1 MGDELELPA
10 ELVAELA
17 ATFEDPESGRRLL
30 HTGVAD
36 LGGETPS
43 ALDTPRPPSLASIG
57 APDRSWPD
65 LQTEALK

>member
-1 MGDELELPA
+1 M
-10 ELVAELA
+10 A
-17 ATFEDPESGRRLL
+17 ATFEDPESGRRWL

-36 LGGETPS
+36 LGETPS
-43 ALDTPRPPSLASIG
+43 ALDTPRPPALASIG